1 MIDPVIRKHI
11 EPTLPLELSCDK
23 HPKERISG
31 FSMED
36 RKLTCPKC
44 PKVSDRQRY
53 MALDYGTVDACT
65 RKMLGFMVQRKEE
78 LTECIDT
85 FNRFLE

>member
-1 MIDPVIRKHI
+1 MIDPLIRKHI

-23 HPKERISG
+23 HPKERING
-31 FSMED
+31 FSMEE

-53 MALDYGTVDACT
+53 LALDYGSVDACT